1 HRNSSGVDTFAGAS
15 SEPAERGQIMFQ
27 SKVSFAYRFNNID
40 YVSQEASL
48 GGKVSSTSSA
58 LARGFAKKYPDGA
71 SVQVHVNPDNP
82 SQAVLE
88 PRANGAWII
97 WVAVAIIWGL
107 AYFIATRG

>member
-1 HRNSSGVDTFAGAS
+1 V
-15 SEPAERGQIMFQ
+15 
-27 SKVSFAYRFNNID
+27 
-40 YVSQEASL
+40 
-48 GGKVSSTSSA
+48 
-58 LARGFAKKYPDGA
+58 RGFAKKYPDGA

-82 SQAVLE
+82 SEAVLE